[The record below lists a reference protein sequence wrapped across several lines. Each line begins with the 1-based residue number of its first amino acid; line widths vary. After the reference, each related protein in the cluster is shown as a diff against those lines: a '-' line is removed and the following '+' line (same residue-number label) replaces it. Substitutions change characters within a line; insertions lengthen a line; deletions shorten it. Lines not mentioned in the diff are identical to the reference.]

1 LKNIQKMNIFSKM
14 IRKIIGYKA
23 QKQISYPEQ
32 EAKIKERIANQVY
45 KKM

>member
-1 LKNIQKMNIFSKM
+1 MNIFSKM